1 MLTFTLALVFGASSL
16 VLLVSVVEIYLSMI
30 YLIARWF
37 IVALSL
43 LLAAWVI
50 PGVEISGVYIALVTA
65 ALLGLVNIII
75 RPLLI
80 LLTIPIT
87 LVTMGLFILVIN
99 ALLFWFVSTF
109 VEGFTVTGFLP
120 ALGGA
125 LTVSVVSYL
134 GNRLLREHYAQRP
147 TDTNRPDIVT

>member
-1 MLTFTLALVFGASSL
+1 
-16 VLLVSVVEIYLSMI
+16 MI
-30 YLIARWF
+30 YLVTRWF

-43 LLAAWVI
+43 LLAALII
-50 PGVEISGVYIALVTA
+50 PGVEVSGVYIALVTA

-80 LLTIPIT
+80 LLTIPVT
-87 LVTMGLFILVIN
+87 VMTMGLFILVIN

-109 VEGFTVTGFLP
+109 VEGFEVAGFLS

-125 LTVSVVSYL
+125 LIVSVVSYL
-134 GNRLLREHYAQRP
+134 GNRLLTEHYGSQQTGRSHH
-147 TDTNRPDIVT
+147 PDVRQ